1 MTEGILENN
10 TNNESTDTEMDYIE
24 VINDLKSNTVSKD
37 TYQKLKEENRRLL
50 NNLVNS
56 TQVEAPNT
64 PKISNEELRK
74 DLFTKNLSNL
84 EFVEKT
90 LQLRQ
95 NILDEK
101 GEDIFAP
108 DGPQFS
114 FSDDDRRDAQRVADA
129 LQSCVDT
136 ADGNSA
142 IFTNELQ
149 RILKDTPLPNRRSR

>member
-1 MTEGILENN
+1 MTEEIIE
-10 TNNESTDTEMDYIE
+10 TNPNESTDTDYIE
-24 VINDLKSNTVSKD
+24 IINNLKANTVSKD
-37 TYQKLKEENRRLL
+37 IYNKLKDENKRLL
-50 NNLVNS
+50 ESIVNG
-56 TQVEAPNT
+56 QQAEVPNT
-64 PKISNEELRK
+64 PKISNDQLKK

-84 EFVEKT
+84 EFIEKT

-95 NILDEK
+95 NIIEEK

-114 FSDDDRRDAQRVADA
+114 FTEDDRRDAQRVADA
-129 LQSCVDT
+129 LQSCVDV

>member
-1 MTEGILENN
+1 MTEEILENN
-10 TNNESTDTEMDYIE
+10 TESTDTDYIE
-24 VINDLKSNTVSKD
+24 VINNLKANTVSKD
-37 TYQKLKEENRRLL
+37 TYQKLKDENKRLL
-50 NNLVNS
+50 ESLVNGQ
-56 TQVEAPNT
+56 QVEAQNT
-64 PKISNEELRK
+64 PKISNDQLKK

-84 EFVEKT
+84 EFIEKT

-95 NILDEK
+95 NIIEEK

-114 FSDDDRRDAQRVADA
+114 FTEDDRRDAQRVADA
-129 LQSCVDT
+129 LQYCVDV

>member
-1 MTEGILENN
+1 MTEEIIENN
-10 TNNESTDTEMDYIE
+10 NTNESTDTDYIE
-24 VINDLKSNTVSKD
+24 VINNLKASSVPKD
-37 TYQKLKEENRRLL
+37 KYDKLKDENKRLL
-50 NNLVNS
+50 DSLVNS
-56 TQVEAPNT
+56 QQVEAPHT
-64 PKISNEELRK
+64 PKVSNDELRK
-74 DLFTKNLSNL
+74 DLFTKNLTNL
-84 EFVEKT
+84 EFVEKA

-108 DGPQFS
+108 DGPQFA
-114 FSDDDRRDAQRVADA
+114 FSDEDKRDAQKVADA
-129 LQSCVDT
+129 LQACVDV

>member
-1 MTEGILENN
+1 MTEEIIENN
-10 TNNESTDTEMDYIE
+10 NTNESTDTDYIE
-24 VINDLKSNTVSKD
+24 VINNLKANSVPKD
-37 TYQKLKEENRRLL
+37 TYQKLKDENKKLL
-50 NNLVNS
+50 NSLANGQ
-56 TQVEAPNT
+56 QVEAPNT
-64 PKISNEELRK
+64 PKVSNDELRK

-84 EFVEKT
+84 EFVKKT

-95 NILDEK
+95 NILEEK
-101 GEDIFAP
+101 GEDIFVP

-114 FSDDDRRDAQRVADA
+114 FSDEDKRDAQKVADA
-129 LQSCVDT
+129 LQSCVDV

>member
-1 MTEGILENN
+1 MTEEIIE
-10 TNNESTDTEMDYIE
+10 TNPNESTDTDYIE
-24 VINDLKSNTVSKD
+24 VINNLKANTVSKD
-37 TYQKLKEENRRLL
+37 IYNKLKDENKRLL
-50 NNLVNS
+50 ESIVNG
-56 TQVEAPNT
+56 QQAEVQNT
-64 PKISNEELRK
+64 PKISNDQLKK

-84 EFVEKT
+84 EFIEKT

-95 NILDEK
+95 NIIEEK

-114 FSDDDRRDAQRVADA
+114 FTEDDRRDAQRVADA
-129 LQSCVDT
+129 LQSCVDV

>member
-1 MTEGILENN
+1 MTEEIIETNN
-10 TNNESTDTEMDYIE
+10 TNESTDTDYIE
-24 VINDLKSNTVSKD
+24 VINNLKANSVSKD
-37 TYQKLKEENRRLL
+37 KYQKLKDENKRLL
-50 NNLVNS
+50 DSLVNG
-56 TQVEAPNT
+56 QEVEAPNT
-64 PKISNEELRK
+64 PKVSNDDLRK

-95 NILDEK
+95 NILEEK

-114 FSDDDRRDAQRVADA
+114 FTDEDRRDAQRVADA

-149 RILKDTPLPNRRSR
+149 RILKDTSLPNRRSR

>member
-1 MTEGILENN
+1 MTEEIIENN
-10 TNNESTDTEMDYIE
+10 NTNESTDTDYIE
-24 VINDLKSNTVSKD
+24 VINNLKTNTVSKD
-37 TYQKLKEENRRLL
+37 TYQKLKDENKRLL
-50 NNLVNS
+50 DSLVNGQ
-56 TQVEAPNT
+56 QVEAPNT
-64 PKISNEELRK
+64 PKVSNDQLRK
-74 DLFTKNLSNL
+74 DLFTRNLSNL

-129 LQSCVDT
+129 LQSCVDI

>member
-1 MTEGILENN
+1 MTEEIIENN
-10 TNNESTDTEMDYIE
+10 TTNESTDTDYIE
-24 VINDLKSNTVSKD
+24 VINNLKASSVSKD
-37 TYQKLKEENRRLL
+37 KYQKLKDENKRLL
-50 NNLVNS
+50 DSLVNGQ
-56 TQVEAPNT
+56 QVEAPNT
-64 PKISNEELRK
+64 PKVSNDELRK

-90 LQLRQ
+90 LQLRK
-95 NILDEK
+95 NILDER

-108 DGPQFS
+108 DGNTQFS
-114 FSDDDRRDAQRVADA
+114 FSDEDRRDAQRVADA
-129 LQSCVDT
+129 LQSCVDV

>member
-1 MTEGILENN
+1 MTEEIIETN
-10 TNNESTDTEMDYIE
+10 TNESTDTDYIE
-24 VINDLKSNTVSKD
+24 VINNLKANTVSKD
-37 TYQKLKEENRRLL
+37 TYQKLKDENKRLL
-50 NNLVNS
+50 NSLANGQ
-56 TQVEAPNT
+56 QVEAPNT
-64 PKISNEELRK
+64 PKLNNDDLRK
-74 DLFTKNLSNL
+74 DLFTKKLSNL

-95 NILDEK
+95 NILDES

-114 FSDDDRRDAQRVADA
+114 FNDEDKRDAQRVADA
-129 LQSCVDT
+129 LQSCVDV

>member
-1 MTEGILENN
+1 MTEEIKEQEI
-10 TNNESTDTEMDYIE
+10 ESTDTDYIE
-24 VINDLKSNTVSKD
+24 VINNLKANTVSKD
-37 TYQKLKEENRRLL
+37 TYQKLKDENKRLL
-50 NNLVNS
+50 DSLVNG
-56 TQVEAPNT
+56 QVEAPNT
-64 PKISNEELRK
+64 PKVSNDELKK

-95 NILDEK
+95 NILDER

-114 FSDDDRRDAQRVADA
+114 FSDEDRRDAQRVADA

>member
-1 MTEGILENN
+1 MTEEIIE
-10 TNNESTDTEMDYIE
+10 TNNIEASTDTDYIE
-24 VINDLKSNTVSKD
+24 VINNLKANTVSKD
-37 TYQKLKEENRRLL
+37 TYQKLKDENKRLL
-50 NNLVNS
+50 DSLVNGQ
-56 TQVEAPNT
+56 QVEAPNT
-64 PKISNEELRK
+64 PKVSNDELRK

-84 EFVEKT
+84 EFVKKT

-95 NILDEK
+95 NILEEK

-114 FSDDDRRDAQRVADA
+114 FSEEDKRDAQRVADA
-129 LQSCVDT
+129 LQSCVDV
-136 ADGNSA
+136 ADDNSA

>member
-1 MTEGILENN
+1 MTEEIS
-10 TNNESTDTEMDYIE
+10 TNNIEESTDTDYIE
-24 VINDLKSNTVSKD
+24 VINNLKATTVSKD
-37 TYQKLKEENRRLL
+37 TYQKLKDENKRLL
-50 NNLVNS
+50 ESLVNGQ
-56 TQVEAPNT
+56 QVEAQDT
-64 PKISNEELRK
+64 PKISNDQLKK

-84 EFVEKT
+84 EFIEKT

-95 NILDEK
+95 NILEEK

-114 FSDDDRRDAQRVADA
+114 FTEDDRRDAQRVADA
-129 LQSCVDT
+129 LQSCVDV

>member
-1 MTEGILENN
+1 MTEEIIENN
-10 TNNESTDTEMDYIE
+10 TNESTDTDYIE
-24 VINDLKSNTVSKD
+24 VINNLKANSVSKD
-37 TYQKLKEENRRLL
+37 TYQKLKDENKRLL
-50 NNLVNS
+50 DSLVNS
-56 TQVEAPNT
+56 QQVEAPNT
-64 PKISNEELRK
+64 TKVSNDELRK
-74 DLFTKNLSNL
+74 ELFSKNLSNL

-95 NILDEK
+95 NILDQK
-101 GEDIFAP
+101 GEDIFCP

-114 FSDDDRRDAQRVADA
+114 FTDEDRRDAQRVADA
-129 LQSCVDT
+129 LQSCVDV

>member
-1 MTEGILENN
+1 MAEEIIETN
-10 TNNESTDTEMDYIE
+10 TTESTDTDYIE
-24 VINDLKSNTVSKD
+24 VINNLKANSVPKNI
-37 TYQKLKEENRRLL
+37 YQKLKDENKRLL
-50 NNLVNS
+50 DSLVNG
-56 TQVEAPNT
+56 QQAEASHA
-64 PKISNEELRK
+64 PKVSNDQLKK
-74 DLFTKNLSNL
+74 DLFTKSLSNL
-84 EFVEKT
+84 EFIEKT

-95 NILDEK
+95 NILEEK

-114 FSDDDRRDAQRVADA
+114 FTEDDRRDAQRVADA
-129 LQSCVDT
+129 LQSCVDV

>member
-1 MTEGILENN
+1 MTEEILENN
-10 TNNESTDTEMDYIE
+10 NTNESTDTDYIE
-24 VINDLKSNTVSKD
+24 VINDLKANSVSKD
-37 TYQKLKEENRRLL
+37 KYQKLKDENKRLL
-50 NNLVNS
+50 DSLVNGQ
-56 TQVEAPNT
+56 QVETPNT
-64 PKISNEELRK
+64 SKKISNDELRK

-108 DGPQFS
+108 DGPQFA
-114 FSDDDRRDAQRVADA
+114 FSDEDKRDAQRVADA
-129 LQSCVDT
+129 LQYCVEV

>member
-1 MTEGILENN
+1 MTEEIIETNN
-10 TNNESTDTEMDYIE
+10 TNESTDTDYVE
-24 VINDLKSNTVSKD
+24 VINTLKANSVAKD
-37 TYQKLKEENRRLL
+37 KYDKLKDENKRLL
-50 NNLVNS
+50 DSLVNGQ
-56 TQVEAPNT
+56 QVEAPNT
-64 PKISNEELRK
+64 PKVSNDELRK
-74 DLFTKNLSNL
+74 DLFTKKLSNL

-95 NILDEK
+95 NILEEK

-114 FSDDDRRDAQRVADA
+114 FTDEDKRDAQRVADA
-129 LQSCVDT
+129 LQSCVDV

>member
-1 MTEGILENN
+1 MTEEIS
-10 TNNESTDTEMDYIE
+10 TNNIEESTDTDYIE
-24 VINDLKSNTVSKD
+24 VINNLKATTVSKD
-37 TYQKLKEENRRLL
+37 TYQKLKDENKRLL
-50 NNLVNS
+50 ESLVNGQ
-56 TQVEAPNT
+56 QVEAQDT
-64 PKISNEELRK
+64 PKISNDQLKK
-74 DLFTKNLSNL
+74 DLFTNNLSNL
-84 EFVEKT
+84 EFIEKT

-95 NILDEK
+95 NILEEK

-114 FSDDDRRDAQRVADA
+114 FTEDDRRDAQRVADA
-129 LQSCVDT
+129 LQSCVDV

>member
-1 MTEGILENN
+1 MTEEIIETNN
-10 TNNESTDTEMDYIE
+10 TTESTDTDYIE
-24 VINDLKSNTVSKD
+24 VINNLKANTVSKD
-37 TYQKLKEENRRLL
+37 IYQKLKDENKRLL
-50 NNLVNS
+50 DSLVNGQ
-56 TQVEAPNT
+56 QVEAPNT
-64 PKISNEELRK
+64 PKVSNEELRN

-84 EFVEKT
+84 EFVKRT

-95 NILDEK
+95 NILDER
-101 GEDIFAP
+101 GEDILAP

>member
-1 MTEGILENN
+1 MTEEILENN
-10 TNNESTDTEMDYIE
+10 TNESTDTDDYIE
-24 VINDLKSNTVSKD
+24 VINNLKANSVSKD
-37 TYQKLKEENRRLL
+37 KYQKLKDENKRLL
-50 NNLVNS
+50 DSLVNGQ
-56 TQVEAPNT
+56 QVEAPNT
-64 PKISNEELRK
+64 PKVSNDELRK
-74 DLFTKNLSNL
+74 DLFNKNLSNL

-90 LQLRQ
+90 LQLRK
-95 NILDEK
+95 NILEEK

-136 ADGNSA
+136 ADGNSV

-149 RILKDTPLPNRRSR
+149 RILKDTPLPKKRSR

>member
-1 MTEGILENN
+1 MTEEIIETNN
-10 TNNESTDTEMDYIE
+10 TNESTETDYIE
-24 VINDLKSNTVSKD
+24 IINNLKANSVSKD
-37 TYQKLKEENRRLL
+37 KYDKLKDENKRLL
-50 NNLVNS
+50 NSLANGE
-56 TQVEAPNT
+56 QVEAPHT
-64 PKISNEELRK
+64 PKVSNDELRK
-74 DLFTKNLSNL
+74 DLFTKKLSNL

-95 NILDEK
+95 NILDES

-114 FSDDDRRDAQRVADA
+114 FSDEDKRDAQRVADA
-129 LQSCVDT
+129 LQSCVDV

>member
-1 MTEGILENN
+1 MTEEIIENN
-10 TNNESTDTEMDYIE
+10 NTTESTDTDYIE
-24 VINDLKSNTVSKD
+24 VINNLKANTVSKD
-37 TYQKLKEENRRLL
+37 TYQKLKDENKRLL
-50 NNLVNS
+50 DSLVNAQ
-56 TQVEAPNT
+56 QVEAPHT
-64 PKISNEELRK
+64 PKVSNDELKK

-95 NILDEK
+95 NILDER

-114 FSDDDRRDAQRVADA
+114 FNDDDRRDAQRVADA
-129 LQSCVDT
+129 LQSCVYI
-136 ADGNSA
+136 AYGNSS

>member
-1 MTEGILENN
+1 MTEEIIENN
-10 TNNESTDTEMDYIE
+10 TTNESTDTDYIE
-24 VINDLKSNTVSKD
+24 VINNLKANSVPKN
-37 TYQKLKEENRRLL
+37 TYQKLKDENKRLL
-50 NNLVNS
+50 DSLVNGS
-56 TQVEAPNT
+56 QVEAPNT
-64 PKISNEELRK
+64 PKISNDELRK
-74 DLFTKNLSNL
+74 DLFTKKLSNL
-84 EFVEKT
+84 EFVKKT

-95 NILDEK
+95 NILEEK

-114 FSDDDRRDAQRVADA
+114 FTDEDRRDAQRVADA

-136 ADGNSA
+136 ADGNSV

>member
-1 MTEGILENN
+1 MTEEIIEPN
-10 TNNESTDTEMDYIE
+10 TNIESTDTDYIE
-24 VINDLKSNTVSKD
+24 VINNLKANSVSKD
-37 TYQKLKEENRRLL
+37 IYQKLKDENKRLL
-50 NNLVNS
+50 DSLVNGQ
-56 TQVEAPNT
+56 TVEAPNT
-64 PKISNEELRK
+64 PKVSNDQLKK

-84 EFVEKT
+84 EFIEKT

-95 NILDEK
+95 NILEEK

-114 FSDDDRRDAQRVADA
+114 FTDDDRRDAQRVADA
-129 LQSCVDT
+129 LQSCVDV